1 MRCFPACLPSLF
13 FSKGSCPV
21 PLPIPN
27 FLARSLTWNISSA
40 HANQLVTTERE
51 REREIWHGAPG
62 YDFRLGKQKCVFP
75 TKRTVHNNKTHL
87 GPTRRGLTWAQL
99 NFHILSHSSF
109 VFLSFLRVRVPKY
122 TKNKTNKTKLTV
134 YDTICCASN
143 CEFNSEK
150 RKKTE
155 VSNGCQLS
163 LLLDF
168 GPEREGERQRERG

>member
-1 MRCFPACLPSLF
+1 MQINWLR
-13 FSKGSCPV
+13 
-21 PLPIPN
+21 
-27 FLARSLTWNISSA
+27 
-40 HANQLVTTERE
+40 Q

-143 CEFNSEK
+143 CEINSEK

-168 GPEREGERQRERG
+168 GTEREGERQRERVICNKGALCYCIICHDESALFWTSDSYRIALIGHPDAQHR